1 MSRQKFL
8 SILTALFLSLWLPAT
23 GHAAPIQWSS
33 SIGGNDHWYDLI
45 GPAYWEDAKILAE
58 SQSYLG
64 MQGYLATITSAAEN
78 AFVAGNFGGN
88 EPWIGGS
95 DKDEEGI
102 WRWAGGP
109 EGSQI
114 FWTSGLGM
122 VTYANWAS
130 GEPSNTY
137 AWTGWM
143 WEYENNLQMLADGT
157 WNDLHN
163 YYNPFTYPTW
173 RAAVVEYGGL
183 ASIPEPS
190 SILLLASGIAG
201 LAGLRKWKWAKKK

>member
-1 MSRQKFL
+1 MFTRK
-8 SILTALFLSLWLPAT
+8 IVSLWLCLVFGLAAAAQ
-23 GHAAPIQWSS
+23 AAPIQWSS
-33 SIGGNDHWYDLI
+33 AIGGNDHWYDLI
-45 GPAYWEDAKILAE
+45 GPAYWEDVKILAE

-78 AFVAGNFGGN
+78 AFVAGNFGGS

-95 DKDEEGI
+95 DKDEEGV
-102 WRWAGGP
+102 WRWRGGP
-109 EGSQI
+109 EDGQI
-114 FWTSGLGM
+114 FWTSTLGT

-137 AWTGWM
+137 AWTGWS

-163 YYNPFTYPTW
+163 FYSAWNYPTW
-173 RAAVVEYGGL
+173 RVAVIEYGGL
-183 ASIPEPS
+183 TSIPEPS
-190 SILLLASGIAG
+190 TLFLLGSGIAG
-201 LAGLRKWKWAKKK
+201 LAGLRRWEVRK